1 MRPLNRLL
9 RIASNMPANNKNI
22 SQTLK
27 FLKSRIKFKPE
38 IGIILG
44 SGFGDVTNI
53 IKEAQAISYHKIVN
67 FPVSTVKGHKGNLV
81 FGRIAN
87 KPVVI
92 MQGRVHYYE
101 GYSMNEVIFP
111 VSVMAGLGIK
121 TLIITTSVG
130 GINKRFRKGDFM
142 LIKDHINLLPENPL
156 RGKRKDVFIDMCD
169 AYDKKLQNIAIN
181 AGKGIGQRIHKG
193 VLAALQGPS
202 YETPAEINMLKRL
215 GADAVCMSTVPEVIM
230 ARYLGI
236 KVLGIALISNM
247 AAGISSKPL
256 SHAEVVQAGKERA
269 KTAVLLIEG
278 IIKIISCL

>member
-1 MRPLNRLL
+1 
-9 RIASNMPANNKNI
+9 MPANNKKI

-27 FLKSRIKFKPE
+27 FLKSRITIKPE

-44 SGFGDVTNI
+44 SGFGDAVNI
-53 IKEAQAISYHKIVN
+53 IKETEAIPYHRIVN
-67 FPVSTVKGHKGNLV
+67 FPVSTVKGHKGNLI

-111 VSVMAGLGIK
+111 VSVMAGLEIK
-121 TLIITTSVG
+121 TLIVTTSVG
-130 GINKRFRKGDFM
+130 GINKRFKKGDFM

-156 RGKRKDVFIDMCD
+156 RGKREDVFIDMSS
-169 AYDKKLQNIAIN
+169 AYDKRFQDIAVK
-181 AGKGIGQRIHKG
+181 AGKKAGLKLSKG
-193 VLAALQGPS
+193 VLAVLSGPS
-202 YETPAEINMLKRL
+202 YETPVEIKMLRKL

-230 ARYLGI
+230 ARYLGL

-269 KTAVLLIEG
+269 KAAALLIEG
-278 IIKIISCL
+278 IIKIISCQ

>member
-1 MRPLNRLL
+1 
-9 RIASNMPANNKNI
+9 MPAIDKRI
-22 SQTLK
+22 SKTLIY
-27 FLKSRIKFKPE
+27 LKSRIKLKPE

-44 SGFGDVTNI
+44 SGFGDAVSI
-53 IKEAQAISYHKIVN
+53 IKEKHSIPYHQIIN
-67 FPVSTVKGHKGNLV
+67 FPVSTVKGHKGNLI
-81 FGRIAN
+81 FGKIAN
-87 KPVVI
+87 KPLVV

-101 GYSMNEVIFP
+101 GYSMNEVAFP

-121 TLIITTSVG
+121 TLIVTTSVG

-156 RGKRKDVFIDMCD
+156 RGKRKDVFIDMSS
-169 AYDKKLQNIAIN
+169 AYDKRLQDIAVKAEKKAGLKLS
-181 AGKGIGQRIHKG
+181 KG
-193 VLAALQGPS
+193 VLAALQGPC
-202 YETPAEINMLKRL
+202 YETPAEIIMLQRL

-269 KTAVLLIEG
+269 KTAALLIEG
-278 IIKIISCL
+278 IVKIISCQ

>member
-1 MRPLNRLL
+1 
-9 RIASNMPANNKNI
+9 MPANNKKI

-27 FLKSRIKFKPE
+27 FLKSRIKLKPE

-44 SGFGDVTNI
+44 SGFGDIADIVRDKQI
-53 IKEAQAISYHKIVN
+53 IPYSKIGN

-101 GYSMNEVIFP
+101 GYSIDDVAFPARVI
-111 VSVMAGLGIK
+111 AGLGAK
-121 TLIITTSVG
+121 ALIVTTSVG
-130 GINKRFRKGDFM
+130 GINKRFKKGDFM
-142 LIKDHINLLPENPL
+142 IINDHINLMPENPL

-169 AYDKKLQNIAIN
+169 AYDKGLQEIAVK
-181 AGKGIGQRIHKG
+181 AGKKIGLKLSKG
-193 VLAALQGPS
+193 VLAALSGPC
-202 YETPAEINMLKRL
+202 YETPAEIKMLQRL

-230 ARYLGI
+230 ARYLHLS
-236 KVLGIALISNM
+236 VLGIALISNM

-256 SHAEVVQAGKERA
+256 SHADVVQAGKERMKEA
-269 KTAVLLIEG
+269 TCLIEG
-278 IIKIISCL
+278 IVKEI

>member
-1 MRPLNRLL
+1 
-9 RIASNMPANNKNI
+9 MPAIDKRI
-22 SQTLK
+22 SKTLIY
-27 FLKSRIKFKPE
+27 LKSRIKLKPE

-111 VSVMAGLGIK
+111 VRVMAGLGIK

-169 AYDKKLQNIAIN
+169 AYDKKA
-181 AGKGIGQRIHKG
+181 ADAFTPECFHKG

-256 SHAEVVQAGKERA
+256 SHAEVVQAGKEKIKEA
-269 KTAVLLIEG
+269 NALIEG
-278 IIKIISCL
+278 VIKRIDG